1 MVRIVLTRLFF
12 WICILLCMNSTATG
26 QSQRDTLFEEGIC
39 DNNGFCIPQIPGLP
53 RSKGLIIRYEQS
65 NNQII
70 KSEFSD
76 SSHSGSIDESNL
88 LMMKLRIPILLKDNL
103 KILIG
108 AEYKEE
114 KYQFDE
120 ASLLGSAA
128 YLSLN
133 QKPLKMLSTSAYV
146 VKPFRGNSYAL
157 GRVKVKLSGDFTR
170 NELDDYFRSSLSLIY
185 GKRAKS
191 NMSWGVGLN
200 YNYSFGQQFIF
211 PIVAY
216 SKVISSTWNMDALL
230 PVSIKVRYKIN
241 DGNLLELSNRLTGDS
256 YNIGF
261 KDLGRN
267 NLFLEKSDLLTEL
280 IYERE
285 IHDFFWASASL
296 GHRYNMRFN
305 LSDENI
311 FPARTAPLI
320 KSKLTNAMF
329 ASVSLFL
336 VPPRSWAKR

>member
-1 MVRIVLTRLFF
+1 MVRIVLTRSFIL
-12 WICILLCMNSTATG
+12 ICILLWIHSIASG
-26 QSQRDTLFEEGIC
+26 QSHRDTLFEEGIC

-53 RSKGLIIRYEQS
+53 RSKGLIIKYEQS
-65 NNQII
+65 NKQTI

-76 SSHSGSIDESNL
+76 SSHSGRIDESNL
-88 LMMKLRIPILLKDNL
+88 IMMKLRVPILLKDNL
-103 KILIG
+103 KVLIG

-114 KYQFDE
+114 KYQFEE

-128 YLSLN
+128 YLSLD
-133 QKPLKMLSTSAYV
+133 QKPLKMLSTSVYV

-157 GRVKVKLSGDFTR
+157 GRMKVKLSGDFTR
-170 NELDDYFRSSLSLIY
+170 NEIDDYFRSSLSLIY

-200 YNYSFGQQFIF
+200 YNYSFGQQFVF

-216 SKVISSTWNMDALL
+216 SKVVSSTWSLDALL
-230 PVSIKVRYKIN
+230 PVSIKIRYKIN
-241 DGNLLELSNRLTGDS
+241 DGNLLEFSNRLTGDS

-261 KDLGRN
+261 KDLGPS
-267 NLFLEKSDLLTEL
+267 NLFLEKSDLLSEL

-285 IHDFFWASASL
+285 IHDFFWASVSL
-296 GHRYNMRFN
+296 GHRYNLKFD
-305 LSDENI
+305 LSEENI

-320 KSKLTNAMF
+320 KSKLTSAMF
-329 ASVSLFL
+329 GSVSLFL
-336 VPPRSWAKR
+336 VPPRSWTKR